1 MEDIN
6 GIYKFIGKYLVSN
19 IQSKDWKKIIL
30 NMEVNDRYRGF
41 DGAYFDCMDVE
52 HDLGIAFSFEF
63 GKKIKE
69 LYQFT
74 KEHNFAPFTRWRRAV
89 ISTWSLYGIRHYKT
103 DGTNRRRSNCSEN
116 IQS

>member
-74 KEHNFAPFTRWRRAV
+74 KEHNFAPWNRAV
-89 ISTWSLYGIRHYKT
+89 YTLEKNGHFDMEFIWDQALQDRWDK
-103 DGTNRRRSNCSEN
+103 
-116 IQS
+116 